1 MGTSEVQIM
10 DERIWGHLI
19 EHWETFEEK
28 VFAKK
33 IIIENREIY
42 PLNKVSILF
51 KKTGNIATLSMTPLA
66 WMVVENNPES
76 EDMGAESQYSMILF
90 DENDLELV
98 EDIVKH
104 FKSEIIGNE

>member
-1 MGTSEVQIM
+1 M
-10 DERIWGHLI
+10 DEKIWGHLI
-19 EHWETFEEK
+19 AHWDTFEEN

-33 IIIENREIY
+33 IILDDKEIY

-66 WMVVENNPES
+66 WMVVENNLES
-76 EDMGAESQYSMILF
+76 GDMAAESQYSMILF
-90 DENDLELV
+90 DENDLKLV
-98 EDIVKH
+98 EDIVKQ